1 MDDLRLD
8 DYRVQ
13 IDPQCGADS
22 IVSDVDIDAVLMDV
36 ADNADIG
43 GITLK
48 VAARPQPPEVVALL
62 QKLCKL
68 HRIA

>member
-13 IDPQCGADS
+13 IDPQCGADGNQTVIDWGAPGDEAT
-22 IVSDVDIDAVLMDV
+22 IVDL
-36 ADNADIG
+36 G

-62 QKLCKL
+62 QNLCKL
-68 HRIA
+68 HRMA